1 MQSFNILG
9 LKLCQYVMVLSKSS
23 NLASMASEA
32 VEVGLDFEWGKVK
45 MIFQD
50 CV

>member
-9 LKLCQYVMVLSKSS
+9 LNYVMVLSKSS